1 MTVLYPNQCYNEMCN
16 EWTELY
22 LGSLLSYFMS
32 QLNWFRVVQINNWS
46 CIMLG
51 GL

>member
-1 MTVLYPNQCYNEMCN
+1 MSNLLEWFIPPIFVGLCFQALFCYTV
-16 EWTELY
+16 
-22 LGSLLSYFMS
+22 
-32 QLNWFRVVQINNWS
+32 NWFRVVQINNWS